1 MEIVDVNTANN
12 VHECGTLSET
22 QVQKLL
28 LTWIQSSIAIGANYN
43 VHVRLAQIMMKSVSI
58 YSKI

>member
-12 VHECGTLSET
+12 VHECGTLSES

-28 LTWIQSSIAIGANYN
+28 LTWIQHSGNNAIGANYN
-43 VHVRLAQIMMKSVSI
+43 VRLAEIMMKSVSI